1 MATVQIHGAEHS
13 LTSIFSDDFLF
24 TIPKYQRPYS
34 WGVEQATELIDD
46 LLASISGSHPVDE
59 LEPYFLGN
67 VVLIKDKDKPD
78 AEVVDGQ
85 QRLTTL
91 TILLAAL
98 AEALPGNAGRNVR
111 SFLLQEANLIAG
123 TEATFRLRLRERDA
137 DFFRQYIQE
146 PSSLD
151 RIAALEKAQLSDA
164 RRNIQAN
171 ALALRTKLKAEG
183 DDRLQRLAMFLIQ
196 RTFLVVVSTPDLYS
210 AYRIFSVL
218 NERGLDLTPS
228 DIFKARVLGN
238 TPEAKEDEYTN
249 IWEEW
254 EETLGRESFADLF
267 SHIRMLYARAKQRE
281 TIIREFDSLVFPKV
295 PPGTGFVDNI
305 LVPYAAAF
313 EQVVKCDYVS
323 TNHASQVNDLLRWMS
338 RLDNADW
345 VPPAISWLAKHGE
358 DEQSV
363 LRFLTYLE
371 RLAAS
376 LFIRRIDINRRLERY
391 GRLLRAID
399 SGDDV
404 FALDSVLQLSRTEA
418 YDTRE
423 ALDGDLYLA
432 TKVRLYVLLRLDSA
446 LSSGGATYDYPTLSI
461 EHVLPQTPEYGSIW
475 SSTFSLTD
483 QEMWVHRLANLVLLT
498 RRKNSQ
504 ASNYDFEDKKKLYFM
519 GPGGTS
525 PFVLTTQALNSSQ
538 WTPDVLT
545 ARQTV
550 LLDKLAEVWKLR
562 SPKAT

>member
-1 MATVQIHGAEHS
+1 M
-13 LTSIFSDDFLF
+13 
-24 TIPKYQRPYS
+24 
-34 WGVEQATELIDD
+34 EQATELIDD

-254 EETLGRESFADLF
+254 EEW
-267 SHIRMLYARAKQRE
+267 
-281 TIIREFDSLVFPKV
+281 
-295 PPGTGFVDNI
+295 
-305 LVPYAAAF
+305 
-313 EQVVKCDYVS
+313 
-323 TNHASQVNDLLRWMS
+323 ASPR
-338 RLDNADW
+338 
-345 VPPAISWLAKHGE
+345 
-358 DEQSV
+358 
-363 LRFLTYLE
+363 
-371 RLAAS
+371 
-376 LFIRRIDINRRLERY
+376 
-391 GRLLRAID
+391 
-399 SGDDV
+399 
-404 FALDSVLQLSRTEA
+404 
-418 YDTRE
+418 
-423 ALDGDLYLA
+423 
-432 TKVRLYVLLRLDSA
+432 
-446 LSSGGATYDYPTLSI
+446 
-461 EHVLPQTPEYGSIW
+461 
-475 SSTFSLTD
+475 
-483 QEMWVHRLANLVLLT
+483 
-498 RRKNSQ
+498 
-504 ASNYDFEDKKKLYFM
+504 
-519 GPGGTS
+519 
-525 PFVLTTQALNSSQ
+525 
-538 WTPDVLT
+538 
-545 ARQTV
+545 
-550 LLDKLAEVWKLR
+550 
-562 SPKAT
+562 

>member
-13 LTSIFSDDFLF
+13 LKSIFSDDFLF

-363 LRFLTYLE
+363 LRFLTDLE

-404 FALDSVLQLSRTEA
+404 FALDSVLQLSRSEA

-525 PFVLTTQALNSSQ
+525 PFVLTTQVLNSSQ